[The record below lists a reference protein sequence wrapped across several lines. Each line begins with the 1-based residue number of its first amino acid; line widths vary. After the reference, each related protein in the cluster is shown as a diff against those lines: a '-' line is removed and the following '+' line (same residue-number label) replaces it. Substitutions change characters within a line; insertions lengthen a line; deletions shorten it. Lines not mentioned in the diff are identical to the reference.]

1 MLFLSSLRLSE
12 HKQIFRFGKIGE
24 NGFSNPG
31 LILFNKELRDSILD
45 LHLTWI
51 LVAVSSLCLCPMALA
66 TKMRECFVP
75 RVH

>member
-1 MLFLSSLRLSE
+1 M
-12 HKQIFRFGKIGE
+12 
-24 NGFSNPG
+24 
-31 LILFNKELRDSILD
+31 RDSIPD

-75 RVH
+75 RLPRVHWTLESYWTISPGLLIGQ